1 MQKSSIQY
9 ILKLS
14 IPIFFA
20 NLAIPMVGIIDTAL
34 MGNLGSLSYLSAT
47 SVAANLFSMIFWSFG
62 FLRMGTVGMVSQA
75 NGRNDYTEIL
85 NIVVRNLLFVLA
97 ISITIILLQNL
108 ILSLSLKIFDL
119 SEATRNLYEQYFKI
133 RVYSAPGE
141 LTLYII
147 TGLFVGLQKT
157 KTSSLA
163 VGFFSIL
170 NILLSIVL
178 VTKFDLNI
186 KGVAYGT
193 LFSAL
198 ITSII
203 FLIYMFWY
211 LSKYTKITI
220 NFAQIF
226 NLKKIKNIFNINL
239 NIFIRTILLTFSF
252 LWFTYL
258 GTQIGETYVAANFN
272 LKKIKNIFNI
282 NLNIFIRTILLT
294 FSFLWFT
301 YLGTQIGENYV
312 AANAILINLVFL
324 SAFILDAYAFST
336 EGIVGYSLG
345 KKDLNLFKNI
355 VKNSFILSS
364 ISGLIISII
373 FFFTNNLVIN
383 LMSDINEI
391 RELSSSYAVW
401 LIILPVISSFCY
413 QFDGIFIGASQTKEL
428 RNAMIFSVFSYLLI
442 SILLIKFLFNTG
454 IWISLCIFMI
464 LRAVSL
470 FYYLDKIYLRFRKN

>member
-1 MQKSSIQY
+1 MQKSSIKY

-20 NLAIPMVGIIDTAL
+20 NLAVPMVGIIDTAL
-34 MGNLGSLSYLSAT
+34 MGNLGNLSYLSAT

-75 NGRNDYTEIL
+75 NGRNDYSEIL
-85 NIVVRNLLFVLA
+85 NIIIRNLLFVA
-97 ISITIILLQNL
+97 VISIIIILLQNF
-108 ILSLSLKIFDL
+108 ILNLSFKIFDL
-119 SEATRNLYEQYFKI
+119 SENTKDLYEQYFRI

-157 KTSSLA
+157 KTSSIA
-163 VGFFSIL
+163 VGFFSLL
-170 NILLSIVL
+170 NILISIVL
-178 VTKFDLNI
+178 VTIFDLNI

-193 LFSAL
+193 FFSAL
-198 ITSII
+198 ITSSI
-203 FLIYMFWY
+203 FLFYTFFY
-211 LSKYTKITI
+211 LSKFTKIKI
-220 NFAQIF
+220 DFGQVL
-226 NLKKIKNIFNINL
+226 NLNKIKDIFDINL
-239 NIFIRTILLTFSF
+239 DIFIRTILVTFSF

-258 GTQIGETYVAANFN
+258 GTQIGED
-272 LKKIKNIFNI
+272 
-282 NLNIFIRTILLT
+282 
-294 FSFLWFT
+294 
-301 YLGTQIGENYV
+301 YV

-364 ISGLIISII
+364 LSGLIISII
-373 FFFTNNLVIN
+373 YFFSYEYVIN
-383 LMSDINEI
+383 LISDLEEI
-391 RELSSSYAVW
+391 RKLSSSYVIW
-401 LIILPVISSFCY
+401 LIILPLISSFCY

-428 RNAMIFSVFSYLLI
+428 RNAMVFSVLSYLII
-442 SILLIKFLFNTG
+442 SIVLTKLLFNNG
-454 IWISLCIFMI
+454 IWISLCIFMV
-464 LRAVSL
+464 LRGLSL
-470 FYYLDKIYLRFRKN
+470 FYYINKIYLRFKS

>member
-1 MQKSSIQY
+1 MQKSSIKY

-20 NLAIPMVGIIDTAL
+20 NLAVPMVGIIDTAL
-34 MGNLGSLSYLSAT
+34 MGNLGNLSYLSAT

-75 NGRNDYTEIL
+75 NGRNDYSEIL
-85 NIVVRNLLFVLA
+85 NIVIRNLLFVAL
-97 ISITIILLQNL
+97 ISIIIILLQNF
-108 ILSLSLKIFDL
+108 ILNLSLKIFDL
-119 SEATRNLYEQYFKI
+119 SKNTKDLYEQYFRI

-157 KTSSLA
+157 KTSSFA
-163 VGFFSIL
+163 VGFFSLL
-170 NILLSIVL
+170 NILISIVL
-178 VTKFDLNI
+178 VAIFDLNI

-193 LFSAL
+193 FFSAL
-198 ITSII
+198 ITSSI
-203 FLIYMFWY
+203 FLFYTFFY
-211 LSKYTKITI
+211 LSKFTKIKI
-220 NFAQIF
+220 DFEQIL
-226 NLKKIKNIFNINL
+226 NLNQIKNIFNINL

-258 GTQIGETYVAANFN
+258 GTQIGED
-272 LKKIKNIFNI
+272 
-282 NLNIFIRTILLT
+282 
-294 FSFLWFT
+294 
-301 YLGTQIGENYV
+301 YV

-364 ISGLIISII
+364 LSGLIISII
-373 FFFTNNLVIN
+373 YFFAYEYVIN
-383 LMSDINEI
+383 LMSDLEEI
-391 RELSSSYAVW
+391 RKLSSSYVIW
-401 LIILPVISSFCY
+401 LIILPLISSFCY

-428 RNAMIFSVFSYLLI
+428 RNAMVFSVMSYLII
-442 SILLIKFLFNTG
+442 SIVLTKLLFNNG

-464 LRAVSL
+464 LRAFSL
-470 FYYLDKIYLRFRKN
+470 FYYLNKIYLRFKS

>member
-75 NGRNDYTEIL
+75 NGRNDCTEIL
-85 NIVVRNLLFVLA
+85 NIVIRNLLFVLV
-97 ISITIILLQNL
+97 ISIIIILLQNL

-119 SEATRNLYEQYFKI
+119 SEATRNLYKQYFKI

-157 KTSSLA
+157 KTSSFA

-170 NILLSIVL
+170 NILISIVL

-203 FLIYMFWY
+203 FLIYMVWY

-258 GTQIGETYVAANFN
+258 GTQIGED
-272 LKKIKNIFNI
+272 
-282 NLNIFIRTILLT
+282 
-294 FSFLWFT
+294 
-301 YLGTQIGENYV
+301 YV

-345 KKDLNLFKNI
+345 KKDLILFKNI

-364 ISGLIISII
+364 LSGLIISVI
-373 FFFTNNLVIN
+373 FFFTYENVIN
-383 LMSDINEI
+383 LMSDIKEI
-391 RELSSSYAVW
+391 RELSSSYVIW
-401 LIILPVISSFCY
+401 LIILPLISSFCY
-413 QFDGIFIGASQTKEL
+413 QFDGIFIGVSQTKEL
-428 RNAMIFSVFSYLLI
+428 RNAMMFSVLSYLII
-442 SILLIKFLFNTG
+442 SIILTKLMFNNG
-454 IWISLCIFMI
+454 IWISLCVFMI
-464 LRAVSL
+464 LRAISL
-470 FYYLDKIYLRFRKN
+470 FYYLDKIYLRFRSN

>member
-20 NLAIPMVGIIDTAL
+20 NLAIPMVGIIDTTL

-75 NGRNDYTEIL
+75 NGKNDHSEIL
-85 NIVVRNLLFVLA
+85 NIIIRNLLFVLT
-97 ISITIILLQNL
+97 ISIIL
-108 ILSLSLKIFDL
+108 ILIQNFILNLSLKIFDL
-119 SEATRNLYEQYFKI
+119 SESTKDLYSQYFRI

-157 KTSSLA
+157 KTSSFA

-170 NILLSIVL
+170 NILISVVL

-193 LFSAL
+193 FFSAL

-203 FLIYMFWY
+203 FLIYTFWY
-211 LSKYTKITI
+211 LSKYAKIEI
-220 NFAQIF
+220 KFNQIL
-226 NLKKIKNIFNINL
+226 NIKKIKDIFNINL

-258 GTQIGETYVAANFN
+258 GTQIGED
-272 LKKIKNIFNI
+272 
-282 NLNIFIRTILLT
+282 
-294 FSFLWFT
+294 
-301 YLGTQIGENYV
+301 YV

-345 KKDLNLFKNI
+345 KKDLTLFKNI
-355 VKNSFILSS
+355 VRNSFILSS

-373 FFFTNNLVIN
+373 FFFTNNFVIN
-383 LMSDINEI
+383 FMSDIDEI
-391 RELSSSYAVW
+391 RKLSSSYVIW

-428 RNAMIFSVFSYLLI
+428 RNAMIFSVLVYLLI

-464 LRAVSL
+464 LRAISL
-470 FYYLDKIYLRFRKN
+470 FWYLNRIYLRF

>member
-1 MQKSSIQY
+1 MQKSSIKY

-20 NLAIPMVGIIDTAL
+20 NLAVPMVGIIDTAL
-34 MGNLGSLSYLSAT
+34 MGNLGNLSYLSAT

-75 NGRNDYTEIL
+75 NGRNNYSEIL
-85 NIVVRNLLFVLA
+85 NIVIRNLLFVAL
-97 ISITIILLQNL
+97 ISIIIILLQNL
-108 ILSLSLKIFDL
+108 ILNLSLKIFDL
-119 SEATRNLYEQYFKI
+119 SETTKDLYEQYFRI

-157 KTSSLA
+157 KTSSFA
-163 VGFFSIL
+163 VGFFSLL
-170 NILLSIVL
+170 NILISIVL

-198 ITSII
+198 ITSSI
-203 FLIYMFWY
+203 FLFYTFFY
-211 LSKYTKITI
+211 LSKFTKIKI
-220 NFAQIF
+220 NFGQIL
-226 NLKKIKNIFNINL
+226 NLNKIKDIFNINL

-258 GTQIGETYVAANFN
+258 GTQIGED
-272 LKKIKNIFNI
+272 
-282 NLNIFIRTILLT
+282 
-294 FSFLWFT
+294 
-301 YLGTQIGENYV
+301 YV

-345 KKDLNLFKNI
+345 RKDLNLFKNI

-364 ISGLIISII
+364 VSGLIISII
-373 FFFTNNLVIN
+373 YFFAYEYVIN
-383 LMSDINEI
+383 LMSDLEEI
-391 RELSSSYAVW
+391 RKLSSSYVIW
-401 LIILPVISSFCY
+401 LIIFPLISSFCY

-428 RNAMIFSVFSYLLI
+428 RNAMIFSVFSYLII
-442 SILLIKFLFNTG
+442 SIFLTKLLFNNG

-464 LRAVSL
+464 LRALSL
-470 FYYLDKIYLRFRKN
+470 FHYLDKIYLRFKS

>member
-75 NGRNDYTEIL
+75 NGRNDYSEIL
-85 NIVVRNLLFVLA
+85 NIVIRNLLFVLA

-258 GTQIGETYVAANFN
+258 GTQIGEDF
-272 LKKIKNIFNI
+272 
-282 NLNIFIRTILLT
+282 
-294 FSFLWFT
+294 
-301 YLGTQIGENYV
+301 V

-373 FFFTNNLVIN
+373 FFFTYNLVIN

>member
-141 LTLYII
+141 LILYII

-211 LSKYTKITI
+211 LSRYTKIII
-220 NFAQIF
+220 NFAQI
-226 NLKKIKNIFNINL
+226 
-239 NIFIRTILLTFSF
+239 
-252 LWFTYL
+252 
-258 GTQIGETYVAANFN
+258 FN

>member
-1 MQKSSIQY
+1 MQKSSIKY

-20 NLAIPMVGIIDTAL
+20 NLAVPMVGIIDTAL
-34 MGNLGSLSYLSAT
+34 MGNLGNLSYLSAT

-75 NGRNDYTEIL
+75 NGRNDYSEIL
-85 NIVVRNLLFVLA
+85 NIVIRNLLFVAL
-97 ISITIILLQNL
+97 ISIIIILLQNF
-108 ILSLSLKIFDL
+108 ILNLSLKIFDL
-119 SEATRNLYEQYFKI
+119 SETTRDLYEQYFKI

-157 KTSSLA
+157 KTSSFA
-163 VGFFSIL
+163 VGFFSLL
-170 NILLSIVL
+170 NILISIVL
-178 VTKFDLNI
+178 VAKFNLNI

-198 ITSII
+198 ITSSI
-203 FLIYMFWY
+203 FLFYTFFY
-211 LSKYTKITI
+211 LSKFTKIKI
-220 NFAQIF
+220 DFGQIL
-226 NLKKIKNIFNINL
+226 NPNKIKD
-239 NIFIRTILLTFSF
+239 
-252 LWFTYL
+252 
-258 GTQIGETYVAANFN
+258 
-272 LKKIKNIFNI
+272 IFNI

-345 KKDLNLFKNI
+345 RKDLNLFKNI

-364 ISGLIISII
+364 VSGLIISII
-373 FFFTNNLVIN
+373 YFFSYEQVIN
-383 LMSDINEI
+383 LMSDLEEI
-391 RELSSSYAVW
+391 RKLSSSYVIW
-401 LIILPVISSFCY
+401 LIIFPLISSFCY

-428 RNAMIFSVFSYLLI
+428 RNAMIFSVFSYLII
-442 SILLIKFLFNTG
+442 SIFLTKLLFNNG

-464 LRAVSL
+464 LRALSL
-470 FYYLDKIYLRFRKN
+470 FYYLDKIYLRFKS

>member
-258 GTQIGETYVAANFN
+258 GTQIGEDF
-272 LKKIKNIFNI
+272 
-282 NLNIFIRTILLT
+282 
-294 FSFLWFT
+294 
-301 YLGTQIGENYV
+301 V

-373 FFFTNNLVIN
+373 FFFTYNLVIN